1 MITLHVLAQSRALRI
16 VWLLELIGTP
26 YQIKTYTRHPETL
39 LAPDELKA
47 VHPLGKS
54 PVIDDDGFVLNESGA
69 ITDYL
74 IQTYSGGRFM
84 PERDSQDYWH
94 YQRWLHY
101 AEGSLMPLLLLG
113 LVFRKIEN
121 APTAVFHQTRRTQ
134 NQRQRQKRL
143 YRTTS
148 RPASCLCRKRIKR
161 QRLAGRQPAQRRR
174 HHDELPAASRRRPLR
189 IGGLSQHP
197 RLFAAHRKRPRLSN
211 GGRESRR
218 PVAAFG

>member
-16 VWLLELIGTP
+16 VWLLELIGAP
-26 YQIKTYTRHPETL
+26 YQIKTYARHLETL

-74 IQTYSGGRFM
+74 IQTYGGGCLM

-101 AEGSLMPLLLLG
+101 AEGSLMPLLLRILRMAESWRRLTGRGLG
-113 LVFRKIEN
+113 MSNIC
-121 APTAVFHQTRRTQ
+121 APQAES
-134 NQRQRQKRL
+134 L
-143 YRTTS
+143 SSSSSS
-148 RPASCLCRKRIKR
+148 RIR
-161 QRLAGRQPAQRRR
+161 
-174 HHDELPAASRRRPLR
+174 
-189 IGGLSQHP
+189 
-197 RLFAAHRKRPRLSN
+197 
-211 GGRESRR
+211 
-218 PVAAFG
+218 

>member
-16 VWLLELIGTP
+16 VWLLELIGAP
-26 YQIKTYTRHPETL
+26 YQIKTYARHLETL

-54 PVIDDDGFVLNESGA
+54 PVIDDDGFILNESGA

-74 IQTYSGGRFM
+74 IQTYGGGRFM
-84 PERDSQDYWH
+84 PERGSQDYWH

-121 APTAVFHQTRRTQ
+121 APMPFFVKPVARKISGNVKNGFIEPQ
-134 NQRQRQKRL
+134 
-143 YRTTS
+143 
-148 RPASCLCRKRIKR
+148 ASLH
-161 QRLAGRQPAQRRR
+161 LAYVEN
-174 HHDELPAASRRRPLR
+174 ELNGKDWLVNN
-189 IGGLSQHP
+189 
-197 RLFAAHRKRPRLSN
+197 RLS
-211 GGRESRR
+211 GADIMMS
-218 PVAAFG
+218 

>member
-26 YQIKTYTRHPETL
+26 YQIKTYARHPETL

-74 IQTYSGGRFM
+74 IQTYGGHFM
-84 PERDSQDYWH
+84 PERGSQDYWH

-121 APTAVFHQTRRTQ
+121 APMPFFVKPVARKISGNVK
-134 NQRQRQKRL
+134 KRL
-143 YRTTS
+143 YRAAS
-148 RPASCLCRKRIKR
+148 RPAPCLCRKRIKR
-161 QRLAGRQPAQRRR
+161 QRLAGQQPTERRG

-211 GGRESRR
+211 GGTESRR
-218 PVAAFG
+218 PAATFG